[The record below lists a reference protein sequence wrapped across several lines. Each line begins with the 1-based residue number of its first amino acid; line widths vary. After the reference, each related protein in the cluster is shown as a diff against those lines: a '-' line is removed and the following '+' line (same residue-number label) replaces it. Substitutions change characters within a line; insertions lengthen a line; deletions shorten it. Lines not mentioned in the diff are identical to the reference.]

1 MFDPMA
7 IQSCRLCPEKVRTL
21 YSMMRYMLALWTWH
35 HPSVNG
41 LSFKGSNRN
50 RRVFFGG
57 FQKPGWR
64 CAFRCRSGSGICEA
78 PPKSGLFH
86 LTSWDNLLGYPMDLV
101 DFSRCIFVTGFPTL
115 LPGGEAACACILK
128 RRHGQRFVLG
138 TCWNNALGFG
148 VFVGHRRG

>member
-1 MFDPMA
+1 MSLDPQTFPEADRLPGPFPGPACLLFPISLRPAGGVAPAGGDVHSWSLVMFDPMA
-7 IQSCRLCPEKVRTL
+7 LCPEKVRTL

-86 LTSWDNLLGYPMDLV
+86 LTSWDNL
-101 DFSRCIFVTGFPTL
+101 
-115 LPGGEAACACILK
+115 
-128 RRHGQRFVLG
+128 
-138 TCWNNALGFG
+138 
-148 VFVGHRRG
+148 

>member
-1 MFDPMA
+1 MGSVSKDP
-7 IQSCRLCPEKVRTL
+7 
-21 YSMMRYMLALWTWH
+21 
-35 HPSVNG
+35 
-41 LSFKGSNRN
+41 NRN
-50 RRVFFGG
+50 RRVFLVASKNPAGDV
-57 FQKPGWR
+57 Q
-64 CAFRCRSGSGICEA
+64 RCRSGSGICEA

-86 LTSWDNLLGYPMDLV
+86 LTSRDNLLGYPMDLV